1 MRLMPEKTQPLPQPL
16 PDAAPSRLTGILIGG
31 PVIGVTSIVLAVSFI
46 AIVYTGPLAP
56 YLSVGIAHTLLG
68 AIAMYLI
75 GAALFSFKGAMSP
88 PQDVTAILLA
98 TGVSA
103 LYGTQA
109 VANPDQFAATIAV
122 LVPLAAL
129 GAGVAA
135 LALGYLRLGS
145 IVRYVP
151 FQVIAGFL
159 AATGYLLVL
168 GGISMTVG
176 ENISLTTLHT
186 LLTPERLPY
195 WAPWAA
201 LGFAL
206 ALITRRFAHD
216 LLVPGALVALFAG
229 FYIVL
234 AILGIPLARAMELGL
249 LLGPFEEGSF
259 LQKIDPAVVQRADW
273 GLIAAQAPLIF
284 AVMLLTVL
292 GTVLNITGL
301 EKIIERDLDTDSD
314 LRATGWANLGAGL
327 LGGMPGFQSLV
338 EPMLAKKL
346 QLGWRWPSLFGA
358 AFCTAALLFGATAVS
373 WLPIGVF
380 AAVVAFLGFD
390 LLLTWLKDTWGKISA
405 ADYAVI
411 AGIVLIAATAGFLWS
426 LLAGLVAA
434 IALFLVTYA
443 RIDIVRARST
453 LAMQRSRVERPV
465 RDLSYL
471 AAHGSGQIVVQ
482 LSGYLFFGTAH
493 ALRARIKAELAADP
507 RPDGILI
514 DFAQAQGTDI
524 SALQT
529 LARIA
534 TDAQMAEVSLT
545 LSSMDAGRAAQLR
558 HACDAGAVPHF
569 ARSFDAAL
577 QGMEEHLLSHAV
589 PLEDATQEEP
599 NPLIAE
605 LTKLVTTSTAVAQ
618 LSVPAETAFIRAGSQ
633 DRDLYLLQS
642 GVARADITRPD
653 GTHLRVAQ
661 FQPGAMIGELA
672 HYAGVNRTADI
683 VAETPV
689 ELLRINVTQLGR
701 SHPNLASHLHNY
713 TARVLARR
721 VISMTALLRNA
732 GL

>member
-1 MRLMPEKTQPLPQPL
+1 MPNTPPTQT
-16 PDAAPSRLTGILIGG
+16 PDAAPSSLIGVLIGG

-56 YLSVGIAHTLLG
+56 YLDVAIAHTLLG
-68 AIAMYLI
+68 AVAMYLI

-109 VANPDQFAATIAV
+109 AANPAQFAATIAV

-129 GAGVAA
+129 GAGVAS

-145 IVRYVP
+145 VVRYVP

-176 ENISLTTLHT
+176 ENIDLTTLHK
-186 LLTPERLPY
+186 LAAPDQLPL

-201 LGFAL
+201 LGMGL
-206 ALITRRFAHD
+206 AVLTRNVTHD
-216 LLVPGALVALFAG
+216 LLVPGALIALFVGFYVALP
-229 FYIVL
+229 V
-234 AILGIPLARAMELGL
+234 LGISLQQAMDMGL

-259 LQKIDPAVVQRADW
+259 LQKLDPTIVQRADW
-273 GLIAAQAPLIF
+273 GLIAAQIPLIF
-284 AVMLLTVL
+284 AVMALTVL

-338 EPMLAKKL
+338 EPMLAKQL
-346 QLGWRWPSLFGA
+346 HLGWRWPSLFGA
-358 AFCTAALLFGATAVS
+358 AFCAAALVFGATAVS

-380 AAVVAFLGFD
+380 AAVVVFLGFD
-390 LLLTWLKDTWGKISA
+390 LLLTWLKDTSGKISRV
-405 ADYAVI
+405 DYAVI
-411 AGIVLIAATAGFLWS
+411 LGIVLVAATAGFLWS
-426 LLAGLVAA
+426 LLAGLIAA
-434 IALFLVTYA
+434 VALFLITYA

-453 LAMQRSRVERPV
+453 LAVHRSRVERPV
-465 RDLSYL
+465 ADLAHL
-471 AAHGSGQIVVQ
+471 AERGTPYIVLQ
-482 LSGYLFFGTAH
+482 LDGFLFFGTAH
-493 ALRARIKAELAADP
+493 ALREKVKAEFAATP
-507 RPDGILI
+507 RPKAVVI
-514 DFAQAQGTDI
+514 DFSQAQGTDI

-534 TDAQMAEVSLT
+534 TDAQIAGVTLT
-545 LSSMDAGRAAQLR
+545 LSNMDAARVDQVR
-558 HACDAGAVPHF
+558 HACDPAAIALFRP
-569 ARSFDAAL
+569 SLDAAL
-577 QGMEEHLLSHAV
+577 QEIEEQILSGG
-589 PLEDATQEEP
+589 TQLGPDDEP
-599 NPLIAE
+599 NPLIVE
-605 LTKLVTTSTAVAQ
+605 LDKLVATSDAIAHISVAPGAVI
-618 LSVPAETAFIRAGSQ
+618 IRTGSN
-633 DRDLYLLQS
+633 DRDLFLLRS
-642 GVARADITRPD
+642 GSARAEITLPD
-653 GTHLRVAQ
+653 GSPLRVAL

-672 HYAGVNRTADI
+672 HYAGVSRTADI
-683 VAETPV
+683 VAQTQS
-689 ELLRINVTQLGR
+689 ELLRIDVGKLGR
-701 SHPNLASHLHNY
+701 SHPNLASRLHSY

-721 VISMTALLRNA
+721 VISMTALIRNA